1 MLVIIFLQYYE
12 PIILLSC
19 EKSNVNNLSFSLVSP
34 KILSLSLFSV
44 FYYVGFFLYLSCLR
58 VVYFCICDFFNQ
70 FWKFFSHI
78 SSKISSA
85 PFSLSSP
92 LRTPIAHIL
101 TVCHTHFSIVCIFSI
116 SSLFASVCIFLLTYD
131 PVHFLFLNCI
141 QSTAKNI
148 HKILNFTCF

>member
-12 PIILLSC
+12 AIILLSC
-19 EKSNVNNLSFSLVSP
+19 EKSNVSSKFFLWDNLSFSLVSP

-92 LRTPIAHIL
+92 LRTPIAHIFNCMSYTL
-101 TVCHTHFSIVCIFSI
+101 FHRMHLFHLISLCFSLHISPDLWS
-116 SSLFASVCIFLLTYD
+116 SSLSFFKLYSIC
-131 PVHFLFLNCI
+131 C
-141 QSTAKNI
+141 
-148 HKILNFTCF
+148 